1 MSGRGATWSRTRT
14 VVRKYR
20 TQCKRCGGHLYM
32 DEPAVWLTDPLG
44 LSHEECPS

>member
-1 MSGRGATWSRTRT
+1 MSGRGPDWQRHRT

-20 TQCKRCGGHLYM
+20 TQCKRCGQSLFA
-32 DEPAVWLTDPLG
+32 DEPAVWLSDPLG